1 MRPREC
7 RRNDVRAG
15 QIDRLA
21 GAEEQA
27 RAYRTAD
34 RDELHVAIAQATFHL
49 VVFVERLERGVHF
62 LFVRGLMRFRW
73 LLHIRHNI
81 SDSSRHPLHIAFAH
95 RKLFDGLKRADG
107 VDAVEHRD

>member
-1 MRPREC
+1 MMFGPARL
-7 RRNDVRAG
+7 
-15 QIDRLA
+15 IDFA

-62 LFVRGLMRFRW
+62 LFVRV
-73 LLHIRHNI
+73 
-81 SDSSRHPLHIAFAH
+81 S
-95 RKLFDGLKRADG
+95 
-107 VDAVEHRD
+107 